1 MAKSQTGETGN
12 QGGVRPAIV
21 YATSL
26 AFPLLLAGAAWLGD
40 WWLLLVPAAV
50 WGGSSLLDA
59 MLPVSTRNPG
69 LRQGERAIA
78 WHVHLVQLWAPVQIA
93 LIFGAIYAASLPDI
107 FSAGEAVGLMLC
119 VGVGTGTFGVV
130 YAHEMMHRRDRLSRC
145 LAEII
150 LITVCY
156 GYFVTEHLR
165 VHHRYVGTPRDAAT
179 SRYQESLYRFLI
191 RVLPDSFFS
200 AWRVEAE
207 RQARRGKPV
216 WSLGN
221 PFWRY
226 LGGVVLCLVAAASIA
241 GWYGLFLF
249 LIQSFMA
256 IILTES
262 INFIQHYGLTRKH
275 MGHGSYEH
283 TREHHSWNAPLPATS
298 ALLINLQ
305 RHSDHHF
312 KPERPYALLQTYPES
327 KAPRLPYG
335 YPVMVAIAVS
345 PQLWRWVMNRRVR
358 RWRREHYPEIEDW
371 SAYDRGKLPLPK

>member
-1 MAKSQTGETGN
+1 MGETGER
-12 QGGVRPAIV
+12 GSVRPAIV
-21 YATSL
+21 FAASL
-26 AFPLLLAGAAWLGD
+26 AFPLLLAGAAWLGG

-59 MLPVSTRNPG
+59 VLPVSTRNPD
-69 LRQGERAIA
+69 LHQSERAIN
-78 WHVHLVQLWAPVQIA
+78 WHVRLVQLWAPIQIV
-93 LIFGAIYAASLPDI
+93 LIFGAIYAASLPGV
-107 FSAGEAVGLMLC
+107 FSVGEAVGLMLC

-130 YAHEMMHRRDRLSRC
+130 YAHELMHRPDNFSRW
-145 LAEII
+145 LAELI

-156 GYFVTEHLR
+156 GHFMTEHLR

-179 SRYQESLYRFLI
+179 SRYQESLYRFLA
-191 RVLPDSFFS
+191 RVLPGSVGS
-200 AWRVEAE
+200 AWRVEAD
-207 RQARRGKPV
+207 RLARRGKPV
-216 WSLGN
+216 WSEAN

-226 LGGVVLCLVAAASIA
+226 LGGVGLCLVAAASIA
-241 GWYGLFLF
+241 GWFGILLF
-249 LIQSFMA
+249 LIQSLVA
-256 IILTES
+256 VILTEC

-358 RWRREHYPEIEDW
+358 HWRSEHYPDIEDW
-371 SAYDRGKLPLPK
+371 TPYDRGTLPLPK